1 MLGQHEHVA
10 EPCER
15 RFVGD
20 DARERG
26 LRRARVWIAGERGEA
41 DRSVDR
47 AVDDVTR
54 HPERPVRI
62 VVKEPPYEV
71 AIDVSRLRRDD
82 VFRHSCDFRLAR
94 VILLLVQSA
103 LFLGVVALLIG
114 ALVVDRSGVHGRD
127 YLVFEERAVRS
138 QQLTLAAFV
147 LVIVEF
153 LVGTPLLGAVLA
165 ILAALW
171 TLWWLPAE
179 HRRFDV
185 NVQSVFDARPEA
197 VAAVMFDISEQPRWM
212 DSIVKTVLET
222 PGLLRKGSVIR
233 QTLRVSG
240 QDLIAKLVVVEHL
253 PYERLLLQVIVR
265 HAELFDR
272 FEVQP
277 HPNGSIVTYSGRHQL
292 SRLNAILTGW
302 RLPALRR
309 SFAAR
314 RTANLERLR
323 AIVQP
328 APIARRA

>member
-1 MLGQHEHVA
+1 
-10 EPCER
+10 
-15 RFVGD
+15 
-20 DARERG
+20 
-26 LRRARVWIAGERGEA
+26 
-41 DRSVDR
+41 
-47 AVDDVTR
+47 
-54 HPERPVRI
+54 
-62 VVKEPPYEV
+62 
-71 AIDVSRLRRDD
+71 
-82 VFRHSCDFRLAR
+82 

-103 LFLGVVALLIG
+103 LFLAVVALLIG
-114 ALVVDRSGVHGRD
+114 ALLVDRSGIHGRD

-138 QQLTLAAFV
+138 QQLTVAAFV

-165 ILAALW
+165 IIAILW
-171 TLWWLPAE
+171 TIWWLPAE

-185 NVQSVFDARPEA
+185 AVQQVFDARPEA

-212 DSIVKTVLET
+212 DSIVRTALET

-240 QDLIAKLVVVEHL
+240 QDLVAKLVVVEL
-253 PYERLLLQVIVR
+253 IPYERLLLQVRVR
-265 HAELFDR
+265 HAELFDL

-277 HPNGSIVTYSGRHQL
+277 HVGGSIVTYSGRHQL
-292 SRLNAILTGW
+292 SRLNAVLTGW

-323 AIVQP
+323 TIVHP

>member
-1 MLGQHEHVA
+1 MQ
-10 EPCER
+10 
-15 RFVGD
+15 
-20 DARERG
+20 
-26 LRRARVWIAGERGEA
+26 
-41 DRSVDR
+41 
-47 AVDDVTR
+47 T
-54 HPERPVRI
+54 
-62 VVKEPPYEV
+62 
-71 AIDVSRLRRDD
+71 
-82 VFRHSCDFRLAR
+82 
-94 VILLLVQSA
+94 A
-103 LFLGVVALLIG
+103 LFLGVVGLLIG
-114 ALVVDRSGVHGRD
+114 ALLVDRSGVYGRD

-165 ILAALW
+165 IVAILW

-185 NVQSVFDARPEA
+185 DVQAVFDARPEA

-212 DSIVKTVLET
+212 DSIVSTVLET

-240 QDLIAKLVVVEHL
+240 QELIAKLVVVDL
-253 PYERLLLQVIVR
+253 VPYERLLLQVMVR
-265 HAELFDR
+265 HAELFDL

-277 HPNGSIVTYSGRHQL
+277 RNGGSIVTYSGRHQL
-292 SRLNAILTGW
+292 SRLNAVLTGW
-302 RLPALRR
+302 RLPSLRKR
-309 SFAAR
+309 FAER

-323 AIVQP
+323 TIVHP